1 MNMIDPL
8 GLKGG
13 SSGVVGTEADYI
25 RGMKGGGKGGE
36 EAGRGGDGGGDAPGS
51 NPTPVGTS
59 SVPRRPHS
67 RLRSCVASDHLHV
80 ARQISDVRFVAAN
93 AAAPAA
99 EWRNQDPPPDI
110 GFPLARAFC
119 QGGVK
124 KLALPPAMRKRSRL
138 EGETG
143 RRVGPMAL
151 NAA

>member
-1 MNMIDPL
+1 VKRRDAVET
-8 GLKGG
+8 
-13 SSGVVGTEADYI
+13 VVEMRQDLTRHLLAQVRYLVALI
-25 RGMKGGGKGGE
+25 R
-36 EAGRGGDGGGDAPGS
+36 ACA
-51 NPTPVGTS
+51 VA
-59 SVPRRPHS
+59 S
-67 RLRSCVASDHLHV
+67 RLTICTWLDRSATFGLS
-80 ARQISDVRFVAAN
+80 AN